1 LKEQLLLL
9 KELQKV
15 DTAAGRINVKKKELP
30 DKIAKL
36 DEALAVYQGTFENNV
51 NAFEDL
57 KKKLKEKEEKLK
69 RGVETLR
76 KTKDRLLEVKTNKE
90 YQAILKEIEGV
101 EIKNSEYEDEI
112 IVTMEEIDHA
122 KIGIK
127 QVEQEM
133 DAYRLKYQKD
143 RDGFEK
149 ELAMTDSE
157 LSAYQEKAAALRTK
171 IEPDVLKRYEIIK
184 NRNNGLAVV
193 AVWKEVCRGCHMNI
207 PPQLYNELLTA
218 ATLLSCPNCNRIMY
232 PENPD
237 KDEK

>member
-9 KELQKV
+9 IELQNV
-15 DTAAGRINVKKKELP
+15 DSAVGRINIKKKELP

-36 DEALAVYQGTFENNV
+36 DEAFTTYKENFENRV
-51 NAFEDL
+51 KAVEDL

-69 RGVETLR
+69 RGVETLK

-90 YQAILKEIEGV
+90 YQAVLKEIEGI

-112 IVTMEEIDHA
+112 IITMEEIDRS
-122 KIGIK
+122 KTGFQ

-133 DAYRLKYQKD
+133 EAYRLKHQKE

-157 LSAYQEKAAALRTK
+157 LAGCQEKAAVLRTK
-171 IEPDVLKRYEIIK
+171 VEPEVLKRYEIIR

-218 ATLLSCPNCNRIMY
+218 TTLLSCPNCNRIMY

-237 KDEK
+237 KNEK